1 MLQGI
6 HVANCRLVQQILKCV
21 AVVETTVDLRHE
33 FLRDVDSETTT
44 LDPAVENMAGMLL
57 TAKTSF
63 AVLSNAPGTAKV
75 QRSQSGRPKTG
86 SLFLKPIR
94 DIYRGFFL
102 SWHAVYV
109 PYSHIYCQQNSYT
122 YCPCND
128 L

>member
-1 MLQGI
+1 MLQRI
-6 HVANCRLVQQILKCV
+6 HIANCRLVQQVLKCA
-21 AVVETTVDLRHE
+21 AVFETTADLRHE
-33 FLRDVDSETTT
+33 FLRDVYSETTT
-44 LDPAVENMAGMLL
+44 LDPAVKNMAGMLL

-94 DIYRGFFL
+94 DIYREFFL
-102 SWHAVYV
+102 GWHAVYV
-109 PYSHIYCQQNSYT
+109 QYGHIYSQEKSYNCRL
-122 YCPCND
+122 YSS